1 MVTAGQVWWRAE
13 LICLRKMFSPQHR
26 GTTTTTAYK
35 VEADVLLTWH
45 IELDPIAGCNH
56 SDIYYKPK
64 VASGLFVNSCFD
76 FSLTFS
82 GIFLNSGFNITTSH
96 YDNQQRAR
104 RSSGAEMIRI
114 STSCLPWQ
122 RNGLSRWLIS
132 MCKGFNRPMR
142 RMMSSILL
150 HGECGRCV
158 GGAVQRRSSSCDL
171 NCVAYRWIFIH
182 QVASRRPTPLLIL
195 HCSVLLPLIEFQGRP
210 EVQRR
215 QVVCL

>member
-1 MVTAGQVWWRAE
+1 MNEDSRRAARCYTAGCSNRSPAVIALNTTELRVLVEEAGNPCVAPMVTAGQVWWRAE

-114 STSCLPWQ
+114 STSCLP
-122 RNGLSRWLIS
+122 
-132 MCKGFNRPMR
+132 
-142 RMMSSILL
+142 
-150 HGECGRCV
+150 
-158 GGAVQRRSSSCDL
+158 
-171 NCVAYRWIFIH
+171 
-182 QVASRRPTPLLIL
+182 
-195 HCSVLLPLIEFQGRP
+195 
-210 EVQRR
+210 
-215 QVVCL
+215 